1 MLKNGLGNH
10 QKELWT
16 KMQIKYTNNCF
27 FLFILYLSLIVGFV
41 FNENLNTGAYPDWIH
56 SNSTVIKDNALVE
69 IKNKLRYPSKA
80 KIESKRPK
88 ITSTNENIIS
98 YKNSALPPL
107 KTPRGVNHSFNLE
120 FIRGGS

>member
-1 MLKNGLGNH
+1 MSPDADSSMMI
-10 QKELWT
+10 EPD
-16 KMQIKYTNNCF
+16 
-27 FLFILYLSLIVGFV
+27 
-41 FNENLNTGAYPDWIH
+41 FNRKK
-56 SNSTVIKDNALVE
+56 NSTVIKDNALVE

-98 YKNSALPPL
+98 YKNSAVPPL
-107 KTPRGVNHSFNLE
+107 KTPRGVNHSFNLD